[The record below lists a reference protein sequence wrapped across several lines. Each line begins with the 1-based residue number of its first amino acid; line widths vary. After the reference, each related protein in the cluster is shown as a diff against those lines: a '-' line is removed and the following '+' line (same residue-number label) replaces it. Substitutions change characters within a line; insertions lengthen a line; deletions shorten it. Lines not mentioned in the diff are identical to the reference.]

1 MMKKNISIL
10 SIVMVALIGCTRTEL
25 INTEREVTFAVGK
38 YATETKV
45 ERVNPEFTSFS
56 CKGFLHAEG
65 VAGTQ
70 DFFGANGETISYNGT
85 DLWQPS
91 HPYYWPKHEN
101 SYINFVSWHANN
113 GIVPSTVTETS
124 FIISNREVQATD
136 NILIADEAWLYKA
149 NTNTYYTTGVP
160 TLFHHVLSRVQ
171 FNIKATR
178 TDDPDNANA
187 SYEVIIQNASLEGIY
202 RRGTMTLTNSAR
214 TETGTRDWY
223 SIPSPTTMW
232 ETGAGSNQTPFTLVS
247 SDLTIGTQGT
257 TILEMRSFMPQVLG
271 NGAKLSL
278 TYTIVAKSNN
288 TETSRE
294 SDIPA
299 TVVLNTILNT
309 SDVNINQWL
318 PNRKYTYTIA
328 INPVSAEIVLNPVV
342 EADWEDYMTTTA
354 VVE

>member
-1 MMKKNISIL
+1 MKKNISIL
-10 SIVMVALIGCTRTEL
+10 ILVMVAMMGCTKTE
-25 INTEREVTFAVGK
+25 ITNTEREITFAVGK
-38 YATETKV
+38 YATDKTKAESV
-45 ERVNPEFTSFS
+45 LPEFTSFS
-56 CKGFLHAEG
+56 SKGFLHADG
-65 VAGTQ
+65 MSSTQ

-85 DLWQPS
+85 DTWEPS
-91 HPYYWPKHEN
+91 HPYYWPKSDK
-101 SYINFVSWHANN
+101 SYINFVSWYANN
-113 GIVPSTVTETS
+113 DIVPNTATETS
-124 FIISNREVQATD
+124 FIISNREIQATD
-136 NILIADEAWLYKA
+136 NILIADEAWLYRA
-149 NTNTYYTTGVP
+149 NANNYYTTGVP

-178 TDDPDNANA
+178 TDDPDNQYA

-247 SDLTIGTQGT
+247 SDLTIGTQGS

-271 NGAKLSL
+271 NGAKLVL

-288 TETSRE
+288 VETSRE

-299 TVVLNTILNT
+299 TVVLNTILNS

-342 EADWEDYMTTTA
+342 EADWEDYLTTTA